1 MSNAGDALERHYW
14 KAVTFLVILILAGTG
29 FWGIRRYAPTLFL
42 GEPDLIAVPD
52 TGSSQDNTTESV
64 VSNKP
69 VLLNINTASTEELQT
84 LPNIGERMAKRI
96 IDYRIQHGDFVS
108 VDALQ
113 KVKGIGPKT
122 IDKLR
127 PFVDTR

>member
-52 TGSSQDNTTESV
+52 TGSLQDNTTEPV

-96 IDYRIQHGDFVS
+96 IDYRIQHGDFAS

-113 KVKGIGPKT
+113 DVKGIGPKT

>member
-1 MSNAGDALERHYW
+1 MTNVLNAVERHYW
-14 KAVTFLVILILAGTG
+14 KAVTLLVILILAGTG
-29 FWGIRRYAPTLFL
+29 FWGVRRFAPAVFL

-52 TGSSQDNTTESV
+52 AERPQGRATKSL

-69 VLLNINTASTEELQT
+69 VLLNINTASAEELQT

-96 IDYRIQHGDFVS
+96 IDHRAEHGDFDT

-113 KVKGIGPKT
+113 NVKGIGPKT
-122 IDKLR
+122 IEKLR
-127 PFVDTR
+127 PFVDVR

>member
-52 TGSSQDNTTESV
+52 TESSQDNTTESV

-96 IDYRIQHGDFVS
+96 IDYRIQHGDFAS

-113 KVKGIGPKT
+113 DVKGIGPKT

>member
-1 MSNAGDALERHYW
+1 MSNTVDALERHYW

-29 FWGIRRYAPTLFL
+29 FWGVRRYAPTLFL

-52 TGSSQDNTTESV
+52 TKRPQGSTTKSF

-69 VLLNINTASTEELQT
+69 DLLNINTASSEELQT
-84 LPNIGERMAKRI
+84 LPNIGERMAQRI
-96 IDYRIQHGDFVS
+96 IDHRTQHGDFAS

-113 KVKGIGPKT
+113 DVKGIGPKT
-122 IDKLR
+122 IEKLR
-127 PFVDTR
+127 PFIRVR